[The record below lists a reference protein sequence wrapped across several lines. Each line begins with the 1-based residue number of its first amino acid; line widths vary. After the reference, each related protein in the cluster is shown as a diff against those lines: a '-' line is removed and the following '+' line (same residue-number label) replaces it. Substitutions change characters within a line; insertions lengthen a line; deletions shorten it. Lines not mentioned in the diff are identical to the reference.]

1 MKLESK
7 PSGHSRRTACTAALG
22 LLFLS
27 ACEAKPM
34 TVYLNISIFSYL
46 DRPIFDVYMN
56 KTDFMGA
63 SAHAFY
69 GSNGVMLSQPITLG
83 PQKVTWRLDGPEGM
97 PRNGET
103 VTAKNT
109 LELSVIPAGVKWIAL
124 HIYADDTVELA
135 FSKGT
140 PDELSTVRGQK
151 MIEAWEKKHGK

>member
-7 PSGHSRRTACTAALG
+7 PSGHSRRTVFIGALG
-22 LLFLS
+22 LIFLP

-34 TVYLNISIFSYL
+34 TAHLNISIFSYL

-63 SAHAFY
+63 AAHAFY

-83 PQKVTWRLDGPEGM
+83 PQKVTWRFADS
-97 PRNGET
+97 GET
-103 VTAKNT
+103 ATAKNVP
-109 LELSVIPAGVKWIAL
+109 ELKEIPPGVKWIAL

-151 MIEAWEKKHGK
+151 IIDAWEKKHGK